1 MAVQSDAKQQLD
13 GKKVLV
19 WFRRDLRAVDHAA
32 LSAALQ
38 SAQSVWCAFVFDKD
52 ILDPLL
58 KRGLH
63 ADRRIE
69 FIHHAVVE
77 LDADLKH
84 HDGALLVRFERA
96 ETAIVQ
102 LASDLGAD
110 VVAANHD
117 YEPEAIAR
125 DQRVADALGARGIGF
140 YTCKDQ
146 VIFERDQLRT
156 QTGNFYSVFTPYKRA
171 WLKALS
177 AGDHAERV
185 TFNAHAAPLAAIP
198 RHLAHAIPS
207 LGELGFR
214 RTNLSELKL
223 PLGAT
228 GAQRLL
234 GAFEKRIASYRVR
247 RDFPAAVGPSYLSV
261 HLRFGTLSVRAMVR
275 LALQHLKQLRPDD
288 QGGAA
293 TWLSELIW
301 RDFYMQVLYHRPDLP
316 QHAFRREFDQ
326 LDWVGGKQGAALF
339 AAWCEGRTGYPLVDA
354 AMRQI
359 NQTGYMHNRLRM
371 VTAYFLAKDLGVDWR
386 LGEQYFADQ
395 LNDFDLA
402 SNNGGWQWSASTG
415 CDAQPYFRIFNP
427 VSQSEKFDA
436 EGHFIRRWVPE
447 LALLNAADIHAPWR
461 LSEEAQ
467 ARYGIRIGEHYPL
480 PIADHDEGRRA
491 TLLRYQQAKNR
502 AAERPGAHP

>member
-1 MAVQSDAKQQLD
+1 MAVQSDASQQLL
-13 GKKVLV
+13 GKSVLV

-32 LSAALQ
+32 LSAALG
-38 SAQSVWCAFVFDKD
+38 SAQRIWCAFVFDKD
-52 ILDPLL
+52 ILGALL
-58 KRGLH
+58 QRGLK
-63 ADRRIE
+63 ADRRVE
-69 FIHHAVVE
+69 FIHFAVTE
-77 LDADLKH
+77 LDADLRR
-84 HDGALLVRFERA
+84 HDGALLVRFDRA

-102 LASDLGAD
+102 LATELGAE
-110 VVAANHD
+110 VVVANHD
-117 YEPEAIAR
+117 YEPLAIAR
-125 DQRVADALGARGIGF
+125 DKNVADALSKRGIGF
-140 YTCKDQ
+140 CTCKDQ

-156 QTGNFYSVFTPYKRA
+156 QSGNFYSVFTPYKRA

-177 AGDHAERV
+177 SGDYAERD
-185 TFNAHAAPLAAIP
+185 TFNAHAAPFAPVP
-198 RHLAHAIPS
+198 RHVSQGIPS
-207 LGELGFR
+207 LDELGFSA
-214 RTNLSELKL
+214 TNLTELKL
-223 PLGAT
+223 PLGAS

-234 GAFEKRIASYRVR
+234 AAFEKRISSYRER
-247 RDFPAAVGPSYLSV
+247 RDFPAAAGPSYLSV

-275 LALQHLKQLRPDD
+275 CALQHLSELRPDD
-288 QGGAA
+288 QSGAA
-293 TWLSELIW
+293 TWLSEIIW

-316 QHAFRREFDQ
+316 QHAFRLEFDQ
-326 LDWVGGKQGAALF
+326 LEWVGGARGATFF

-371 VTAYFLAKDLGVDWR
+371 VTANFLAKDLGVDWR

-436 EGHFIRRWVPE
+436 NGDFIRRWVPE
-447 LALLNAADIHAPWR
+447 LAMLKAADIHAPWR

-467 ARYGIRIGEHYPL
+467 LRYGIRIGEHYPL

-491 TLLRYQQAKNR
+491 TLLRYQAAKER
-502 AAERPGAHP
+502 AR